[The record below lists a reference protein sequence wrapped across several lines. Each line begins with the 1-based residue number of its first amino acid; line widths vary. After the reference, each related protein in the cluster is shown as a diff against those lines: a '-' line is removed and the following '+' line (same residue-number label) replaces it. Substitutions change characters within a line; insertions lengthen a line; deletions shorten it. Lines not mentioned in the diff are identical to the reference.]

1 MRKEFN
7 SNRISLEHQY
17 GRRDVMWKRSIRT
30 LYLSSGDM
38 LAIMRQKFEP
48 RGGPAMCRTQKK
60 KKKKKKEAG
69 KHRFCCFK
77 IWALAPS
84 GIEPGTSHSADQRS
98 TCWAK
103 LHISINIG
111 REPDNM
117 IWAGSVCGA
126 GSLCRVAWLTRL
138 PCNNKVDF
146 GCVPRSRPSDLG
158 SCNWTPS
165 LYAKDWTSDKSNYNI
180 TVSMR
185 TGKCATGAES
195 RYTQSKLKARSGR
208 DELEE
213 KHITA
218 ERAWSGN

>member
-1 MRKEFN
+1 MPLCVRNLSQEEVQ
-7 SNRISLEHQY
+7 LCV
-17 GRRDVMWKRSIRT
+17 GR
-30 LYLSSGDM
+30 
-38 LAIMRQKFEP
+38 
-48 RGGPAMCRTQKK
+48 KK
-60 KKKKKKEAG
+60 KKKKKK
-69 KHRFCCFK
+69 KKRRKKNRFCCFK

-158 SCNWTPS
+158 SCKWTPS
-165 LYAKDWTSDKSNYNI
+165 LYAKD
-180 TVSMR
+180 
-185 TGKCATGAES
+185 
-195 RYTQSKLKARSGR
+195 
-208 DELEE
+208 
-213 KHITA
+213 
-218 ERAWSGN
+218 